1 METLRT
7 LAESLLKRAANTFWQ
22 AASATAVTLF
32 LASGLTPA
40 DLFTQA
46 GLQRLYSAVLVGA
59 IAAGLSAVKTVA
71 VGYWLAHRSDVALK
85 VYAATSK
92 ALTPVPAAPG
102 APVTPTLSSKA
113 MEAALRAILDVLA
126 SEAKAADSPAVQSA
140 QQALVKPEPW
150 QVTR

>member
-1 METLRT
+1 MDTLKT

-40 DLFTQA
+40 DLLSQD
-46 GLQRLYSAVLVGA
+46 GIKRLWASVLVGA

-71 VGYWLAHRSDVALK
+71 VGYWLAHRSELALK

-92 ALTPVPAAPG
+92 ALTTAVVAPG
-102 APVTPTLSSKA
+102 PQQVSTLTSKA

-126 SEAKAADSPAVQSA
+126 SESAAADSPTVQSA
-140 QQALVKPEPW
+140 EKQPW
-150 QVTR
+150 QITR